1 MKKITL
7 QALIL
12 KNIKGVKEF
21 KLDLQ
26 GFNVRVFGD
35 NGTGKTTLFD
45 AFTFLLFDKDSQS
58 KKDFQLK
65 TVDSTG
71 KEINNLEHE
80 VEGIFSVDGTPLSL
94 RKVFK
99 EKWTRKRGA
108 ATAEFTGHTTDY
120 YVNGVPSKKKEFTDA
135 VANLIDEE
143 AFKLLTSP
151 LYFNEQLHW
160 QKRRELLLQISG
172 DITNEDVINSNKE
185 LASLENILNGK
196 SIEDH
201 RKIIAAKR
209 TEINKELTR
218 IPIRIDEVRRGMA
231 DVSGFNEIEINERIQ
246 VTEVKMMKKREEISN
261 IRMGSAIQGIR
272 NNIILKKQD
281 LEKAKFD
288 YSEKN
293 YADLKRKRSEVQLLE
308 DKELNYTVDYKKVSR
323 KHADLM
329 AEHVELLKKVDN
341 LRGEWKAV
349 DDETFD
355 EHALS
360 CSLCGQDL
368 PEDKK
373 QTMLEN
379 FNAKKAEHLAKI
391 AVAGKEGAAKVEQLK
406 VEIQAA
412 TNELNS
418 IDAEIKEI
426 QRQKQEVSQ
435 QFEDM
440 KAKTTRFEDT
450 DECKEILNDITG
462 LEQEIENIDKNQVQE
477 IEKIQDEIA
486 NLDGE
491 IKTEREKRA
500 RLQQVQT
507 SEQRITELEAEEKEL
522 AKEFEDL
529 EHQLYLTEEFIR
541 SKVTLLEEKINSKFK
556 YARFKLF
563 EAQINGGLT
572 ETCETLYEGVPYS
585 RGLNN
590 AARINVGLDIISTLS
605 EHFGVACPIFIDNSE
620 SVTQL
625 IDIDTQII
633 SLVVSA
639 EDQELRVE
647 QEAQLNQE
655 VI

>member
-1 MKKITL
+1 MKKIIL
-7 QALIL
+7 QALVL
-12 KNIKGVKEF
+12 KNFKGVKEF
-21 KLDLQ
+21 KLDTQ
-26 GFNVRVFGD
+26 GYNVQVFGD

-45 AFTFLLFDKDSQS
+45 AFIWLMFDKDSQN

-65 TVDSTG
+65 TVDSIG

-80 VEGIFSVDGTPLSL
+80 VEGIFSVEGTSLSL

-108 ATAEFTGHTTDY
+108 ATTEFTGHTTDY

-135 VANLIDEE
+135 VANLIDEDV
-143 AFKLLTSP
+143 FKLLTSP

-201 RKIIAAKR
+201 RKIITAKR
-209 TEINKELTR
+209 SEINKELTR
-218 IPIRIDEVRRGMA
+218 IPIRIDEVRRGMT
-231 DVSGFNEIEINERIQ
+231 DISDLNEAEINERIQ
-246 VTEVKMMKKREEISN
+246 KAEVLMMEERNKI
-261 IRMGSAIQGIR
+261 AEIR
-272 NNIILKKQD
+272 NGNNILDLKGQITFQQAE
-281 LEKAKFD
+281 LEEKKFE
-288 YSEKN
+288 YTEKN
-293 YADLKRKRSEVQLLE
+293 YAALNRKRAEIQALN
-308 DKELNYTVDYKKVSR
+308 DKEANYTVDSKKAYR

-329 AEHVELLKKVDN
+329 SEHAELVEKVDK
-341 LRGEWKAV
+341 LRNEWKTA

-355 EHALS
+355 THALA
-360 CSLCGQDL
+360 CSTCGQDL

-379 FNAKKAEHLAKI
+379 FNAKKAKHLTNI

-406 VEIQAA
+406 VEISAV
-412 TNELNS
+412 TNEINA

-426 QRQKQEVSQ
+426 QRQKQEASQ
-435 QFEDM
+435 QFEEM
-440 KAKTTRFEDT
+440 KAQTTRFEDT
-450 DECKEILNDITG
+450 GVYTSYQTEIAALKEQI
-462 LEQEIENIDKNQVQE
+462 NQ
-477 IEKIQDEIA
+477 IQDTNIQVIQEHEQTIK
-486 NLDGE
+486 NLDNE
-491 IKTEREKRA
+491 IMTEREKRA
-500 RLQQVQT
+500 RLQQVQL
-507 SEQRITELEAEEKEL
+507 SEQRIIELEAEEKEL

-563 EAQINGGLT
+563 ETQINGGLT
-572 ETCETLYEGVPYS
+572 ETCETLYQGVPYS

-590 AARINVGLDIISTLS
+590 AARINVGLDIISTLA
-605 EHFGVACPIFIDNSE
+605 EHFNVACSIFIDNSE
-620 SVTQL
+620 SVTEL
-625 IDIDTQII
+625 IDMDTQII
-633 SLVVSA
+633 SLVVSGT
-639 EDQELRVE
+639 DDELRVE
-647 QEAQLNQE
+647 QNQQLNQE
-655 VI
+655 AI